1 LSKKFLKLFA
11 LVAILA
17 LGAGAA
23 WALDEITSGTL
34 KGTWK
39 TDTSTD
45 SITPSDGS
53 DAAGFS
59 VSEKAGDFTFVAG
72 NGLEFQKSISV
83 DVHLVSS
90 DVPNNPLHAASGP
103 FKMPPIQ

>member
-23 WALDEITSGTL
+23 WALDEITSSTL

-39 TDTSTD
+39 ADTSTD

-72 NGLEFQKSISV
+72 NGLEFQPYINV
-83 DVHLVSS
+83 GAAGVAYNI
-90 DVPNNPLHAASGP
+90 VPNTITPKSP
-103 FKMPPIQ
+103 WRR